1 MSTAIKKLFNT
12 LVGKT
17 KPIPTVHMLGKW
29 NPLGTTADINKR
41 IDMANMD
48 NCCYTK
54 YDSKIYMNNMC
65 TYTLAN
71 ERAAEIRKWKYT
83 SDSILYK

>member
-1 MSTAIKKLFNT
+1 MSTTIKKLFDMFIMQ
-12 LVGKT
+12 K

-29 NPLGTTADINKR
+29 NPLGTSADINRR

-48 NCCYTK
+48 NCYIDK

-71 ERAAEIRKWKYT
+71 ESVAEIRKRQYNSEKT
-83 SDSILYK
+83 